1 MLQSDWLSYSNTIS
15 HQIAMA
21 VGRQSTKWRRFY
33 AVLVEPLDRKPS
45 FAYCEERDRRRI
57 NFRISI
63 WHRMLSLL
71 IQPEHVFRAI
81 TVVVAGAPYCINLI
95 HYLVTSYY
103 CNERKQET
111 FASCLFSSRT
121 ENDVETIQVK
131 LQSLQGRH
139 EINNYSKYITHNVLQ
154 VL

>member
-1 MLQSDWLSYSNTIS
+1 
-15 HQIAMA
+15 MA

-71 IQPEHVFRAI
+71 I
-81 TVVVAGAPYCINLI
+81 
-95 HYLVTSYY
+95 
-103 CNERKQET
+103 
-111 FASCLFSSRT
+111 
-121 ENDVETIQVK
+121 
-131 LQSLQGRH
+131 
-139 EINNYSKYITHNVLQ
+139 
-154 VL
+154 